1 MIISHTTAVSSSQ
14 APTTARR
21 NGSPLLE
28 RRIDEATA
36 GLAASFAKQLHSI
49 REDNAETIVKYVAPM
64 KSEVNL
70 SDHYRRDLIA
80 LLCKFSK
87 HNNNAPFK
95 DLIRSNILGFLDNFC
110 RTETQDPMH
119 KWIGTYNIYRI
130 HLLRFFKWLYYP
142 DTEPDKR
149 PNLLSI
155 TIPIGR
161 TFLQTF

>member
-49 REDNAETIVKYVAPM
+49 REDNAETIVKYIAAM

-70 SDHYRRDLIA
+70 SDHYRRDLIV

-87 HNNNAPFK
+87 HNNAPFK
-95 DLIRSNILGFLDNFC
+95 DLIRSNILGFL
-110 RTETQDPMH
+110 
-119 KWIGTYNIYRI
+119 G
-130 HLLRFFKWLYYP
+130 
-142 DTEPDKR
+142 
-149 PNLLSI
+149 
-155 TIPIGR
+155 
-161 TFLQTF
+161 